1 VLLEDV
7 DLVEEVGNMN
17 NAAGADEVDAALG
30 ENTGCCES
38 VSDWL
43 RGVSEVNLRKM

>member
-1 VLLEDV
+1 
-7 DLVEEVGNMN
+7 VEEVGNVN

-30 ENTGCCES
+30 EDTGGCQS

-43 RGVSEVNLRKM
+43 REVSE